1 MSQSGLIWEGHAQK
15 GGRTTPRE
23 QNAVRNSCS
32 WATYGNAQEPI
43 LPEPDLTP
51 G

>member
-1 MSQSGLIWEGHAQK
+1 ME

-23 QNAVRNSCS
+23 QNAVRNGHS
-32 WATYGNAQEPI
+32 WATYGKGQEFVPHL
-43 LPEPDLTP
+43 LPESDLTP